1 MTETPQS
8 AATGRNHWAGIPVN
22 GTPAAGVLHQM
33 LVSTAATRQRTNA
46 RRSDQELAD
55 LIDGLNQGRLPAASP

>member
-8 AATGRNHWAGIPVN
+8 AATGRNRWAGIPVN

-46 RRSDQELAD
+46 RRSDQELVPD
-55 LIDGLNQGRLPAASP
+55 RRPQPRTPTSG